1 VSATDGAGR
10 GSIYIQN
17 ETLRR
22 GFTSTP
28 NRVLCNAALSMG
40 ARFVYTLLL
49 SYAWQEDRC
58 FPGQERLARDV
69 GCSVRTVQRY
79 LAELEDAG
87 EIHVIQQG
95 LQRPNIYVILDRRA
109 DATPL
114 SRQETTTMA
123 RPDTPPASP
132 PETTAVAPAVT
143 SPVTRPETTDL
154 SPGKEKRPRSRK
166 HRDADPTPVGGRHGP
181 RAAQGMGTTPG
192 ETRPAGSG
200 GRNQQ
205 TTARNGRHP
214 RPAGARDAGSGDTIQ
229 APLLEEGHPLP
240 DARSVELLL
249 AEGVSRARAMKLAAQ
264 YPPAEILEQIR
275 WLDGRRYDDRAAC
288 LVAAIEG
295 RYGPPVANAPRP
307 PRAPLNITS
316 QAGGLPAGAKRY
328 TAGSYG
334 VCPACLSS
342 PCDPECPLGTGRD
355 DGQP

>member
-1 VSATDGAGR
+1 VSAPDGAGR

-109 DATPL
+109 DTTGV

-123 RPDTPPASP
+123 RLDTPPTSP
-132 PETTAVAPAVT
+132 PETTAVAPTVT

-154 SPGKEKRPRSRK
+154 SAAKEKKPRSRK
-166 HRDADPTPVGGRHGP
+166 HRDTDPTPVGGRHSP
-181 RAAQGMGTTPG
+181 RAAEGMDMAPG
-192 ETRPAGSG
+192 VR
-200 GRNQQ
+200 
-205 TTARNGRHP
+205 
-214 RPAGARDAGSGDTIQ
+214 RPAGASPRHRRTSAQNSRRSRLAAGGDAGSGDTVP
-229 APLLEEGHPLP
+229 APFQGEGHPAP
-240 DARSVELLL
+240 DARSVDLLL
-249 AEGVSRARAMKLAAQ
+249 AEGVSRAKAMKLAAQ
-264 YPPAEILEQIR
+264 YPLADILEQIR

-295 RYGPPVANAPRP
+295 RYGPPVASVPRP

-316 QAGGLPAGAKRY
+316 QAGGPSAAAQRY
-328 TAGSYG
+328 TAGAYG

-342 PCDPECPLGTGRD
+342 PCDPECPLGIGTD